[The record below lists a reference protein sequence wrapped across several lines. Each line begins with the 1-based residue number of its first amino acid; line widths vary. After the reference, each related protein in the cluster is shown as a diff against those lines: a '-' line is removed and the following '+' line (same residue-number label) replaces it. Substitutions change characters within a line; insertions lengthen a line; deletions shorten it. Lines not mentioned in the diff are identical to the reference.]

1 MSHSRPTCVALV
13 LAFVCVF
20 NPQAFAQDFP
30 RRPVTVIVPFP
41 PGGSSD
47 GMMRALAKATEKHLG
62 QTIVIET
69 RLAEMARLRR
79 RKWPL
84 SLSRTG
90 THLRKL

>member
-1 MSHSRPTCVALV
+1 
-13 LAFVCVF
+13 
-20 NPQAFAQDFP
+20 
-30 RRPVTVIVPFP
+30 
-41 PGGSSD
+41 
-47 GMMRALAKATEKHLG
+47 MMRALAKATEKHLG